1 MTVSILDLHCLNA
14 VCDDYEN
21 IESITAEVRRSSH
34 GNVTADEVAECLAEM
49 ATARL
54 IEVFRFDSGSGRYE
68 PLSPAPLTADDHQT
82 SWFLISAKGRRELE
96 ANWAED

>member
-34 GNVTADEVAECLAEM
+34 GNVSAHEVAECLAEM
-49 ATARL
+49 AAARL
-54 IEVFRFDSGSGRYE
+54 VTVFRFDARSGRYE
-68 PLSPAPLTADDHQT
+68 PLSPATLTADAVQT
-82 SWFLISAKGRRELE
+82 SWFLISPIGQRELD
-96 ANWAED
+96 ANWVED

>member
-34 GNVTADEVAECLAEM
+34 GNVSSREVAECLAEM
-49 ATARL
+49 AAAQL
-54 IEVFRFDSGSGRYE
+54 VDVFRFDSRSGRYE
-68 PLSPAPLTADDHQT
+68 PLPPATLTVDGIQT
-82 SWFLISAKGRRELE
+82 SWFLIAPKGQRELDS
-96 ANWAED
+96 NWVED